1 MAETPDVSEADIE
14 NVDLTQTDIA
24 APTASDAPAPA
35 ADDKPDEGA
44 AADEPA
50 KPADD
55 AAKPDA
61 ADTTAKDKPADPA
74 APADGKPA
82 EGGDKPAEGDQK
94 PADQAAADAQ
104 KSPEQLREEQQARAR
119 MEYQNRQRTRSQI
132 AQQLDQNFG
141 PKTEEDLVQEGMP
154 AEDAKIEALRQDMLY
169 REQRAQISEL
179 NAGMQAEAV
188 NVEADFGL
196 FNPKSPDYDKEYT
209 EMVDA
214 QYKTAARLQTEVV
227 KDAQGR
233 ETEIIVNAEVP
244 LYDFY
249 QRMADIY
256 SRGASKGAKV
266 GQQEMQEML
275 ARTENPGG
283 SSSTGNQPGSIEE
296 MEERLG
302 GVVIT

>member
-1 MAETPDVSEADIE
+1 MAETPDVSEDDIGDI
-14 NVDLTQTDIA
+14 DLTQTDIA
-24 APTASDAPAPA
+24 PAQDAPAPA

-44 AADEPA
+44 APQDDA
-50 KPADD
+50 KPADS
-55 AAKPDA
+55 AKPDA
-61 ADTTAKDKPADPA
+61 DDTSAKDKPAEPA
-74 APADGKPA
+74 APADGKSA
-82 EGGDKPAEGDQK
+82 EDGDKPADGDQK
-94 PADQAAADAQ
+94 SADQAAADAN
-104 KSPEQLREEQQARAR
+104 KTPEQLRDEQQARAR

-132 AQQLDQNFG
+132 AQQIDQNFG
-141 PKTEEDLVQEGMP
+141 PKTEDDLVQEGMP

-188 NVEADFGL
+188 NVENDFSI
-196 FNPKSPDYDKEYT
+196 FNPKSPEFDKEYT

-227 KDAQGR
+227 KDNQGR

-249 QRMADIY
+249 QKMADIY

-283 SSSTGNQPGSIEE
+283 SSSTGSQPGSLEE